1 MTKRSIFVVLA
12 TIVALASALAT
23 AAMEVPRVTKDELK
37 AKLDAGE
44 EVVIVDVRRGSDWKG
59 SEFKIKGA
67 VRVEDL
73 DAFAVNQAKD
83 AEIVL
88 YCA

>member
-1 MTKRSIFVVLA
+1 MTKRSIVVLLA
-12 TIVALASALAT
+12 MLVALVSAFP
-23 AAMEVPRVTKDELK
+23 AAGMEVPRTTKDELK
-37 AKLDAGE
+37 AKMDAGE
-44 EVVIVDVRRGSDWKG
+44 DVMIVDVRRGSDWKG

-67 VRVEDL
+67 IRVEDL
-73 DAFAVNQAKD
+73 DAFAANQAKD